1 MKGTPSASSR
11 SSTGWSPTK
20 HVRCLQ
26 TPGRIICTRAKCQ
39 PLVAQKKNKNR
50 GTDRLA
56 LFLSGVHFVCVCVVC
71 RSPGRP
77 EMRRGTRMMR
87 SFRRRLAL
95 LLPRT
100 AGSSRSDLL
109 RNRTRSSRLG
119 SRRTWRRCPCGATQN
134 STARGS
140 VRLSRRPALLRCSSC
155 PPVDFCLCLHVAS
168 TSSSSVI
175 RTSNRA
181 FKSVRIRQYSG
192 ADAYPYVSECGASV
206 PLCAELPVCVLMCA
220 QRVAIVSI
228 ASPGIEAAN
237 AKCRYYRIGIP
248 RKIPIVSSA
257 AARACAD
264 WRHCGPYPARIIM
277 RIVHSKYDS
286 RTDRVRIPDR
296 MA

>member
-1 MKGTPSASSR
+1 MESRVGGCASTHITPRFGVGPISYVPQTPTLDPLLSIGRNETSTKTLKQKTVLRTERRPKVCVGASMPVTMKGTPSASSR

-220 QRVAIVSI
+220 QRV
-228 ASPGIEAAN
+228 
-237 AKCRYYRIGIP
+237 R
-248 RKIPIVSSA
+248 
-257 AARACAD
+257 
-264 WRHCGPYPARIIM
+264 
-277 RIVHSKYDS
+277 
-286 RTDRVRIPDR
+286 
-296 MA
+296 